1 MASREHYHSNAKAN
15 SWSSDALRMRFESC
29 KSIPTKVTFVIYL
42 SFNATNI
49 SRIKRTNVPVFCK
62 SVRPSFRYG
71 NEKVFVNP
79 DSHSFRLAAY
89 RQKSTERN
97 VPFVASKQIQNS
109 IQWWFVIHIFML
121 DYRWIVRNVQD
132 LIFSSLT
139 WFLSDGTIL
148 NYELTRQATQHA
160 HHDRSS
166 WCTWPPGTPQL
177 PPMASLAFPLKTCL
191 WLKRMT
197 LMIPFRHAL
206 PGSFVAID
214 GAFRSS
220 NIGLVDVR
228 RAGSSLLDLC
238 PSSVCHRCSGSNLCL
253 DQSLCNLPIQFSV
266 PSYHTTT
273 WYPVFSSSYHTP
285 TLSHYNVR

>member
-1 MASREHYHSNAKAN
+1 MKYWSETSLPQTETTCNDRLSFFKQVARCHRMIKIDQASAMASREHYHSNAKAN

-29 KSIPTKVTFVIYL
+29 KSTPTKVTFVIYL

-62 SVRPSFRYG
+62 SLRPSFRYG

-139 WFLSDGTIL
+139 WFLSDGI
-148 NYELTRQATQHA
+148 N
-160 HHDRSS
+160 
-166 WCTWPPGTPQL
+166 
-177 PPMASLAFPLKTCL
+177 
-191 WLKRMT
+191 
-197 LMIPFRHAL
+197 
-206 PGSFVAID
+206 
-214 GAFRSS
+214 
-220 NIGLVDVR
+220 
-228 RAGSSLLDLC
+228 
-238 PSSVCHRCSGSNLCL
+238 
-253 DQSLCNLPIQFSV
+253 
-266 PSYHTTT
+266 
-273 WYPVFSSSYHTP
+273 
-285 TLSHYNVR
+285 